1 MSLLDT
7 AFDSGVYLGVVYNAE
22 GGLIKT
28 PRGELVLMLDDA
40 PLEAS
45 SITGVEV
52 DVEDET
58 KDYRS
63 RRRHGCGTYRYGKT
77 TGKVRG

>member
-7 AFDSGVYLGVVYNAE
+7 DFDSGMHLGVVYDAE
-22 GGLIKT
+22 YGIRKT
-28 PRGELVLMLDDA
+28 SRGELVLVLDDTT
-40 PLEAS
+40 LGVS
-45 SITGVEV
+45 DITGIEV

-77 TGKVRG
+77 TGKVMG